1 MGIRLSRYLWV
12 CGEDRLLFPEVAD
25 EVADIGGYDDYA
37 CYKEAQYKCHTDPER
52 TKIKDAFHN
61 ASGMLKCIG
70 NAFSINQILNLLQK
84 LLLYEERNLAASSLL
99 YGLDGLATF
108 VANPLKSIG
117 ILSSCRCLRFRRN
130 RSTIPPVQP
139 V

>member
-1 MGIRLSRYLWV
+1 LGIRLSRYLWIF
-12 CGEDRLLFPEVAD
+12 GEDRVLFPKVAD

-52 TKIKDAFHN
+52 TEIKDAFHN
-61 ASGMLKCIG
+61 PSVILKCMG
-70 NAFSINQILNLLQK
+70 KPFILNLLKK
-84 LLLYEERNLAASSLL
+84 LLLYEERNLAASSRL

-108 VANPLKSIG
+108 VANPIKSIG
-117 ILSSCRCLRFRRN
+117 ILSSCRCLRFRRD
-130 RSTIPPVQP
+130 RSTIPSVQP